1 MSLSPVDVEERK
13 NMSGLNTLWLRVF
26 QGLVHWWQT
35 LYEGPLDLPLD
46 E

>member
-1 MSLSPVDVEERK
+1 
-13 NMSGLNTLWLRVF
+13 MSGLNTLWLRVF

-35 LYEGPLDLPLD
+35 FYEGPLDLPLN